1 MNNPKNFYLI
11 GICGTAM
18 ASLAGMLRESGYTVC
33 GSDSDVY
40 PPMSDF
46 LDRLGIPVFKG
57 YSAENFSKRKPD
69 LVVIGNALSR
79 GNVEIEHVL
88 DSGLRYA
95 SMAETVKELF
105 IRGKN
110 SIVVAGTHGKTTTT
124 AMLAW
129 ILDVAGRKPSFLV
142 GGIAENFGRSFQV
155 ADGPDFV
162 IEGDEYDTAFFEKGP
177 KFLHYLPR
185 IVLLK
190 NIEFDHAD
198 IYADLEAIKTAFR
211 RLINIVPQSG
221 LIVAGVDSPVVGE
234 LIPAAFSRVATAGIG
249 LGEWQ
254 ARNIR
259 TTPDGMAFD
268 VTRSDTQIGRFS
280 IPMAGTFNVQNAL
293 GAIIVAG
300 ELRIETELIQRAL
313 ASFKSVKRRLELRGE
328 ANGVR
333 VYDDFAHHPTA
344 VLETLRAV
352 RERFRD
358 QRIWAVFEPRS
369 QTSRRRIFEQAF
381 IEAFDPADVTLI
393 ARVYGSA
400 KMDPQVTLSPDRV
413 IEGIRQRGKDAYTF
427 GSTDEIVNFLAPQV
441 RSGDHVVIMSNGGF
455 DNIHNKLLER
465 LTEGGN
471 ENGAAR
477 LFHRV

>member
-1 MNNPKNFYLI
+1 MDQPKKIYLI

-18 ASLAGMLRESGYTVC
+18 ASLAGMLREKGYTVT
-33 GSDSDVY
+33 GSDANVY

-57 YSAENFSKRKPD
+57 YNAENLRQAKPD
-69 LVVIGNALSR
+69 LVVIGNAMSR
-79 GNVEIEHVL
+79 GNVEVEEVL
-88 DSGLRYA
+88 DSGVRYA

-129 ILDVAGRKPSFLV
+129 VLEVAGRKPSFLV

-162 IEGDEYDTAFFEKGP
+162 IEGDEYDTAFFDKGP

-198 IYADLEAIKTAFR
+198 IYADLEAIRTAFR
-211 RLINIVPQSG
+211 RLINIVPRSG
-221 LIVAGVDSPVVGE
+221 LVVAGVDSPVVRDI
-234 LIPAAFSRVATAGIG
+234 IPKALSRLATAGIG

-254 ARNIR
+254 ARNIE
-259 TTPDGMAFD
+259 TAEEGMSFD
-268 VTRSDTQIGRFS
+268 VFRADTKIGQFS
-280 IPMAGTFNVQNAL
+280 IPLPGTFNVQNAL
-293 GAIIVAG
+293 GVVVVAQ
-300 ELRIETELIQRAL
+300 ELGVDVETIQRGFS
-313 ASFKSVKRRLELRGE
+313 SFKSVKRRLELRGE
-328 ANGVR
+328 INGVR

-344 VLETLRAV
+344 VMETLRAV
-352 RERFRD
+352 RERFRK
-358 QRIWAVFEPRS
+358 QRVWAIFEPRS
-369 QTSRRRIFEQAF
+369 QTCRRRVFEQAF
-381 IEAFDPADVTLI
+381 IESFDFADKTVI
-393 ARVYGSA
+393 ARVFGSSSLE
-400 KMDPQVTLSPDRV
+400 PEETLSPDRV
-413 IEGIRQRGKDAYTF
+413 VEGIRGRGKEAFSF
-427 GSTDEIVNFLAPQV
+427 GSTDEIVAFLGKELK
-441 RSGDHVVIMSNGGF
+441 SGDQVVIMSNGGF

-465 LTEGGN
+465 LRTTKI
-471 ENGAAR
+471 
-477 LFHRV
+477 